1 MSKREPFILTSQL
14 HDRSFL
20 HRVEQAGF
28 EPVHTP
34 LIGTN
39 HRVLGAVDLEK
50 IESCNW
56 LIFTSQTA
64 VHAYFSQ
71 VSKPTTQ
78 KIAVV
83 GSKTEKAIN
92 SYGYKASFMPSTFS
106 ADIFVKEWN
115 ASPHANDTVA
125 FLKGN
130 LAKPTIEEGLNSDVT
145 AICIYDTVTL
155 PEHVETIIN
164 LIHHHPQV
172 TLAFASPSAVDAYV
186 AAGGTV
192 HNNVI
197 FCAIGHIT
205 KRAMTDH
212 GLPVHVVPSVYT
224 LDALLEQRIHL
235 EE

>member
-20 HRVEQAGF
+20 QRVEQAGF
-28 EPVHTP
+28 EPVHSP

-39 HRVLGAVDLEK
+39 HRVLSAADLER
-50 IESCNW
+50 IESCDW

-71 VSKPTTQ
+71 VSKPTSQ

-106 ADIFVKEWN
+106 ADVFVKEWN

-130 LAKPTIEEGLNSDVT
+130 LAKPTIETGLHSDVT
-145 AICIYDTVTL
+145 GVCIYDTVTL
-155 PEHVETIIN
+155 PEHVETITT
-164 LIHHHPQV
+164 LIQNHPQV
-172 TLAFASPSAVDAYV
+172 TLVFASPSAVDSYES
-186 AAGGTV
+186 AGGTV
-192 HNNVI
+192 HKNVI
-197 FCAIGHIT
+197 YCAIGHIT

-212 GLPVHVVPSVYT
+212 GFPVHVMPSVYT

>member
-20 HRVEQAGF
+20 QRVEQAGF
-28 EPVHTP
+28 EPVHSP

-39 HRVLGAVDLEK
+39 HRVLSAADLER
-50 IESCNW
+50 IDSCDW
-56 LIFTSQTA
+56 FVFTSQTA

-71 VSKPTTQ
+71 VSKPPTQ

-83 GSKTEKAIN
+83 GSKTEKALN

-106 ADIFVKEWN
+106 ADVFVKEWN
-115 ASPHANDTVA
+115 ASTHAKETVA

-130 LAKPTIEEGLNSDVT
+130 LAKPTIEAGLHSDVT
-145 AICIYDTVTL
+145 AVCIYDTVTL
-155 PEHVETIIN
+155 PAHVETITK
-164 LIHHHPQV
+164 LIHHHPQL
-172 TLAFASPSAVDAYV
+172 TLVFASPSAVEAYV

-192 HNNVI
+192 QPTVI
-197 FCAIGHIT
+197 YCAIGHIT

-212 GLPVHVVPSVYT
+212 GFPVHVMPSVYT

>member
-20 HRVEQAGF
+20 QRVEQAGF
-28 EPVHTP
+28 EPVHAP

-39 HRVLGAVDLEK
+39 ARKLTMADIEK
-50 IESCNW
+50 IESCDW
-56 LIFTSQTA
+56 RIFTSQTA

-71 VSKPTTQ
+71 LNRPTSQ
-78 KIAVV
+78 KIAAV
-83 GSKTEKAIN
+83 GSKTEKAIR
-92 SYGYKASFMPSTFS
+92 SYGYETSFIPSTFS
-106 ADIFVKEWN
+106 ADVFVKEWN
-115 ASPHANDTVA
+115 ASPHANESVA

-130 LAKPTIEEGLNSDVT
+130 LAKPTIEEGLHSDVT

-155 PEHVETIIN
+155 PEHVGTITN
-164 LIHHHPQV
+164 LIQHHPQV
-172 TLAFASPSAVDAYV
+172 TLVFASPSAVDAYV
-186 AAGGTV
+186 AAGRGAEP
-192 HNNVI
+192 HVI
-197 FCAIGHIT
+197 NCAIGHIT

-212 GLPVHVVPSVYT
+212 GFPVHVMPSVYT

>member
-20 HRVEQAGF
+20 QRVEQAGF
-28 EPVHTP
+28 EPLHAP

-39 HRVLGAVDLEK
+39 HRVLSATDLEK
-50 IESCNW
+50 IESCDW
-56 LIFTSQTA
+56 LVFTSQTA

-71 VSKPTTQ
+71 VSKSTTQ

-83 GSKTEKAIN
+83 GSKTEKALN
-92 SYGYKASFMPSTFS
+92 SYDYKASFMPSTFS
-106 ADIFVKEWN
+106 ADVFVKEWN
-115 ASPHANDTVA
+115 ASTHANETVA

-130 LAKPTIEEGLNSDVT
+130 LAKLTIEEGLHSDVT
-145 AICIYDTVTL
+145 AVCIYDTVML
-155 PEHVETIIN
+155 PEHVETITN
-164 LIHHHPQV
+164 LIQNHPQL
-172 TLAFASPSAVDAYV
+172 TLVFASPSAVEAYV

-192 HNNVI
+192 QPNVI
-197 FCAIGHIT
+197 YCAIGHIT

-212 GLPVHVVPSVYT
+212 EFPVHVMPSVYT

>member
-20 HRVEQAGF
+20 QRVEQAGF
-28 EPVHTP
+28 EPVHSP

-39 HRVLGAVDLEK
+39 HRVLSAADLEK
-50 IESCNW
+50 IDSCDW
-56 LIFTSQTA
+56 LVFTSQTA

-92 SYGYKASFMPSTFS
+92 RYGYKASFMPSTFS
-106 ADIFVKEWN
+106 ADVFVKEWN
-115 ASPHANDTVA
+115 ASTHANETVA

-130 LAKPTIEEGLNSDVT
+130 LAKLTIEEGLHSDVT
-145 AICIYDTVTL
+145 AVCIYDTVTL
-155 PEHVETIIN
+155 PEHVETITK
-164 LIHHHPQV
+164 LIHHHSQV
-172 TLAFASPSAVDAYV
+172 TLAFASPSAVEAYV
-186 AAGGTV
+186 AAGRGAEP
-192 HNNVI
+192 HVI
-197 FCAIGHIT
+197 YCAIGHIT

-212 GLPVHVVPSVYT
+212 GFPVHVMPSVYT

>member
-1 MSKREPFILTSQL
+1 MSKREPFIITSQL

-28 EPVHTP
+28 EPVHAP

-39 HRVLGAVDLEK
+39 YRVHSTVDLEK
-50 IESCNW
+50 IESCDW
-56 LIFTSQTA
+56 LVFTSQTA

-71 VSKPTTQ
+71 VFKPTTQ

-83 GSKTEKAIN
+83 GSKTEKSLN

-106 ADIFVKEWN
+106 ADVFVKEWN

-130 LAKPTIEEGLNSDVT
+130 LAKPTIEEGLHSDVT
-145 AICIYDTVTL
+145 AVCIYDTVTL
-155 PEHVETIIN
+155 PEHVETITN
-164 LIHHHPQV
+164 LIQNHPQL
-172 TLAFASPSAVDAYV
+172 TLVFASPSAVEAYV

-192 HNNVI
+192 QPNVI
-197 FCAIGHIT
+197 YCAIGHIT

-212 GLPVHVVPSVYT
+212 GFPVHVMPSVYT

>member
-20 HRVEQAGF
+20 QRVEQAGF
-28 EPVHTP
+28 DPVHTP

-39 HRVLGAVDLEK
+39 HRALSAANFEK
-50 IESCNW
+50 IDTCDW

-71 VSKPTTQ
+71 VSKPTNQ

-92 SYGYKASFMPSTFS
+92 SYGYEAAFMPSTYS
-106 ADIFVKEWN
+106 ADVFVKEWN
-115 ASPHANDTVA
+115 ASPHANESVA

-130 LAKPTIEEGLNSDVT
+130 LAKPTIEEGLHSDVT

-155 PEHVETIIN
+155 SEHVETITD

-172 TLAFASPSAVDAYV
+172 TLVFASPSAVNAYV
-186 AAGGTV
+186 VAGGGAKP
-192 HNNVI
+192 NVLY
-197 FCAIGHIT
+197 CAIGHIT

-212 GLPVHVVPSVYT
+212 GFPVHVMPSVYT

>member
-20 HRVEQAGF
+20 QRVEQAGF
-28 EPVHTP
+28 EPVHAP

-39 HRVLGAVDLEK
+39 ARKLSVADIEK
-50 IESCNW
+50 IESCDW
-56 LIFTSQTA
+56 LVFTSQTA

-83 GSKTEKAIN
+83 GSKTEKAIH
-92 SYGYKASFMPSTFS
+92 SYGYEASFMPSTFS
-106 ADIFVKEWN
+106 ADVFVKEWN
-115 ASPHANDTVA
+115 AAPHANETVA

-130 LAKPTIEEGLNSDVT
+130 LAKPTIEEGLDSDVP
-145 AICIYDTVTL
+145 AVCIYDTVTF
-155 PEHVETIIN
+155 PEHVETITD
-164 LIHHHPQV
+164 LIHRYPQV
-172 TLAFASPSAVDAYV
+172 TLVFASPSAVNAYV
-186 AAGGTV
+186 AADGTV
-192 HNNVI
+192 QTNVI
-197 FCAIGHIT
+197 YCAIGHIT
-205 KRAMTDH
+205 KRAMTGH
-212 GLPVHVVPSVYT
+212 GFPVHVMPSVYT